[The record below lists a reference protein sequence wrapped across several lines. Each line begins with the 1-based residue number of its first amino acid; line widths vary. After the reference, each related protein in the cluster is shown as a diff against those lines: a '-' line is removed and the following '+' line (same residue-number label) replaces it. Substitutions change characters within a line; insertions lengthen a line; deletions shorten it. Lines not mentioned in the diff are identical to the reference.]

1 MIRNNRKLL
10 ALAVAVSALS
20 RYVDALGFL
29 SLGGFFVSFMSGNLT
44 RLGAAIAADS
54 LAVALIPAAI
64 ILLFV
69 VGVIAGS
76 LIGRSAGAAQ
86 RTTLMMFVAV
96 ALTAAAVSNAFGFQ
110 LLAIAAIVIA
120 MGAINTLFET
130 DGATSIP
137 VTYMTGTL
145 VRMAQGIAS
154 ALRGGSR
161 LEWLRYLT
169 LWLGLVLGAVLGA
182 YAYGNFGL
190 SGLWIAAFAASSL
203 IPIVYAL
210 ETD

>member
-1 MIRNNRKLL
+1 MIRNNQRLL

-20 RYVDALGFL
+20 GYVDALGFL

-44 RLGAAIAADS
+44 RLGTAIAAGDYT
-54 LAVALIPAAI
+54 VALIPAAI
-64 ILLFV
+64 LVFFV
-69 VGVIAGS
+69 VGVIVGS

-86 RTTLMMFVAV
+86 RTTLMMFVA
-96 ALTAAAVSNAFGFQ
+96 ATLTAAAILNEFGVQ

-130 DGATSIP
+130 DGASSVP

-145 VRMAQGIAS
+145 VRMAQSIAS

-161 LEWLRYLT
+161 SEWLRYLA

-182 YAYGNFGL
+182 YAYGHFGL
-190 SGLWIAAFAASSL
+190 SGLWIAALAATAIVPILYSL
-203 IPIVYAL
+203 EV
-210 ETD
+210 